1 MAQHRRVQLTGSAAI
16 AAVLTFGLMPYQSA
30 TAAPFVELNAGCS
43 KFEVAG
49 GACSSKFGGS
59 IGGNAVDLR
68 ASQSKRSGGG
78 SSVGGARPST
88 SRSGAT
94 HEADNTSAT
103 RDDDWWTNAH
113 GDQYTVETHNEDPK
127 KPGEPRAITLAD
139 LKSFRP
145 SAGHERSEPK
155 GWSVVGLNTN
165 FIADGGVQV
174 RTGSLLGRPAAV
186 RFTPAGYQWNYGD
199 GDSASRTTPGATWKA
214 LNLREFDKTPTSHEY
229 DSRGKFTV
237 ALTVTYTAEY
247 QFAGSPW
254 IPVAGTVQDAAAP
267 MSMTVTTADT
277 VLVDKDCAKNPHGPG
292 C

>member
-1 MAQHRRVQLTGSAAI
+1 MVRSKLLRLGAA
-16 AAVLTFGLMPYQSA
+16 ALLDLAVASGLLA
-30 TAAPFVELNAGCS
+30 TASVPGDCGLGVYLRHCGGTSGNTVQVE
-43 KFEVAG
+43 
-49 GACSSKFGGS
+49 
-59 IGGNAVDLR
+59 
-68 ASQSKRSGGG
+68 
-78 SSVGGARPST
+78 
-88 SRSGAT
+88 
-94 HEADNTSAT
+94 AT
-103 RDDDWWTNAH
+103 RTITRGEAGSGFSNRGSVPTGGVAPKNTAQKEDGDNWWTNAH
-113 GDQYTVETHNEDPK
+113 GDEYTVETHNDDEK
-127 KPGEPRAITLAD
+127 KPGKPRAITLAD

-199 GDSASRTTPGATWKA
+199 GDSASWTTPGATWKA

-277 VLVDKDCAKNPHGPG
+277 VLVDKDCSENPHGPG

>member
-1 MAQHRRVQLTGSAAI
+1 MSAEE
-16 AAVLTFGLMPYQSA
+16 T
-30 TAAPFVELNAGCS
+30 
-43 KFEVAG
+43 
-49 GACSSKFGGS
+49 
-59 IGGNAVDLR
+59 
-68 ASQSKRSGGG
+68 SKRTGWYPGIRG
-78 SSVGGARPST
+78 EYKFDPPP
-88 SRSGAT
+88 
-94 HEADNTSAT
+94 AD
-103 RDDDWWTNAH
+103 D
-113 GDQYTVETHNEDPK
+113 EDPK
-127 KPGEPRAITLAD
+127 KPGKPRAITLAD

-277 VLVDKDCAKNPHGPG
+277 ALVDKDCAKNPRGPG

>member
-1 MAQHRRVQLTGSAAI
+1 MSAEE
-16 AAVLTFGLMPYQSA
+16 T
-30 TAAPFVELNAGCS
+30 
-43 KFEVAG
+43 
-49 GACSSKFGGS
+49 
-59 IGGNAVDLR
+59 
-68 ASQSKRSGGG
+68 SKRTGWYPGIRG
-78 SSVGGARPST
+78 EYKFDPPPA
-88 SRSGAT
+88 
-94 HEADNTSAT
+94 
-103 RDDDWWTNAH
+103 
-113 GDQYTVETHNEDPK
+113 EDEK
-127 KPGEPRAITLAD
+127 KPGKPRVITLAD

-277 VLVDKDCAKNPHGPG
+277 VLVDKDCAKNPRGPG